1 MASIA
6 LPPLI
11 RNSSI
16 AVEVL
21 LPVGR
26 VDRCIGNRVSAVD
39 HHAVADIDTDMAGS
53 RCVVSSLEENQ
64 VTGLCLTGPDNG
76 TVIHQ
81 TASRQAAHVPTISA
95 VIDYP

>member
-1 MASIA
+1 MRNHAWC
-6 LPPLI
+6 LI
-11 RNSSI
+11 WYPTEAI
-16 AVEVL
+16 EVL

-39 HHAVADIDTDMAGS
+39 HHAVADINTDMAGP
-53 RCVVSSLEENQ
+53 RCVVGSLEENQ
-64 VTGLCLTGPDNG
+64 VAGLCLTWPDNG

-81 TASRQAAHVPTISA
+81 TACRQSAHVPTIST